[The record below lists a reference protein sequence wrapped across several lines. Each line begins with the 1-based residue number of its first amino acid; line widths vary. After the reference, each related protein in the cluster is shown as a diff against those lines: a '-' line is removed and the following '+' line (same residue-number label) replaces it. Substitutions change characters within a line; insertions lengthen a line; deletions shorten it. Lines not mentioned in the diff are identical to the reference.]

1 MAEWKKGMNETV
13 TKEQIDVQVETAPA
27 PQLPAVRQERRPRA
41 VSAKAPQFPAAI
53 AKSILAVSR
62 DIGEIAKEGLNTFQK
77 YRYVKWEDIN
87 QKLSPLLSQHDLIIV
102 QSEISRSLLEENAQ
116 GSVLAIVYHFTIVN
130 GDGEQWPPV
139 EWTGIARL
147 RDSKGVSDDKAA
159 TKCHTQA
166 EKYFCIKQ
174 FKIRV
179 EDSDPADRTHTLP
192 KKDARELYTKLQ
204 AEIDEAQSAVE
215 LGMWGKEPENLARK
229 KSLPPDWQDII
240 TTRYNDKLSELQG
253 GPKVIWDDP
262 DAETGEVA

>member
-1 MAEWKKGMNETV
+1 MAETATAEH
-13 TKEQIDVQVETAPA
+13 VEATIATEAPA
-27 PQLPAVRQERRPRA
+27 AQLPAVVRQERRPRVA
-41 VSAKAPQFPAAI
+41 SQKAPQFPAAI

-62 DIGEIAKEGLNTFQK
+62 DIGEIAKEGINTFQK

-179 EDSDPADRTHTLP
+179 EDSDPTDRAHTLP
-192 KKDARELYTKLQ
+192 KKDARELYSKLQ

-215 LGMWGKEPENLARK
+215 LGMWGKEPGNLTRK

-240 TTRYNDKLSELQG
+240 TTRYNEKLSELQG

-262 DAETGEVA
+262 DPETGEVA